1 MIEKACPSPEPFG
14 ERLGAVVLL
23 TVMFFLNF
31 IDRII
36 FAPLMP
42 AIEQELGLTH
52 SQAGSLFLL
61 IAIGFF
67 VSTLGS
73 GFVSQRLN
81 HRRTIMLSA
90 VILGLTLLF
99 FGFSGSVA
107 SMRPIMV
114 MLGLGAGLYMPSGV
128 AIIAAMVRREDL
140 GKALGVHSIAPSLS
154 FILAPLLTEALLGWF
169 GWRGVLAIL
178 GGVSVAAGVF
188 FVVFDREGDFPGEAP
203 RPDVAKAIL
212 RQPSLWIMIALFSL
226 AIGGSTGIF
235 TMLPLFLVSDWGFDH
250 TRANTLVG
258 LSRISGLFMSFAAGW
273 LTDKVGEKRA
283 IFLVLLAAGIGT
295 ILLGTSPRSWV
306 AAMVFLQPALAACF
320 FPPGFTA
327 LSRISEPNLRS
338 ITVSLNAPSAFLI
351 GAGAIPALIG
361 FTGEVGSFSLGI
373 ALVGGLML
381 LGPIIVRSLELRE
394 FEQEGC

>member
-1 MIEKACPSPEPFG
+1 
-14 ERLGAVVLL
+14 
-23 TVMFFLNF
+23 MFFLNF
-31 IDRII
+31 IGRII

-42 AIEQELGLTH
+42 TIEQELGLSH

-61 IAIGFF
+61 IATGFF
-67 VSTLGS
+67 VSMLGS

-81 HRRTIMLSA
+81 HRRTIMLST
-90 VILGLTLLF
+90 VILGLTLLS
-99 FGFSGSVA
+99 FGFGTSLLP
-107 SMRPIMV
+107 MRPMMV
-114 MLGLGAGLYMPSGV
+114 MIGLGAGLYMPSGV

-140 GKALGVHSIAPSLS
+140 GKALGVHSTAPSLS

-178 GGVSVAAGVF
+178 GGVLVVATAI
-188 FVVFDREGDFPGEAP
+188 FVAFEREGDFPGEAP
-203 RPDVAKAIL
+203 RLDIAKTIL
-212 RQPSLWIMIALFSL
+212 TQPSLWIMIALFSF
-226 AIGGSTGIF
+226 AIGGSTGIY
-235 TMLPLFLVSDWGFDH
+235 TMLPLFLVSERGFDH
-250 TRANTLVG
+250 TGANTLMG

-273 LTDKVGEKRA
+273 LTDRVGEKRA

-295 ILLGTSPRSWV
+295 ILLGTSPSSWV
-306 AAMVFLQPALAACF
+306 VAMVFLQPALASCF

-327 LSRISEPNLRS
+327 LSRIGEPNLRS
-338 ITVSLNAPSAFLI
+338 ITISLNSPSAFLI

-381 LGPIIVRSLELRE
+381 LGPVIVRSLQLLEL
-394 FEQEGC
+394 EQEGC